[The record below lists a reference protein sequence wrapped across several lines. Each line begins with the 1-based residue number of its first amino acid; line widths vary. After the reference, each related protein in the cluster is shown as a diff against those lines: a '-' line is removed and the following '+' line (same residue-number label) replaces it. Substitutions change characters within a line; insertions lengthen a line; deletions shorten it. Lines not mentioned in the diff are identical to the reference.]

1 MNKVKSQKNALIVN
15 KIIKILNG
23 ERKNMILEKDK
34 NFADDCKF
42 LREILWKEK
51 YIDSGENV
59 MIPTNAFISILDK
72 KKRRVEQLDEFGY
85 LLEDLTEDEYIDIED

>member
-1 MNKVKSQKNALIVN
+1 VKSQKNALIVN